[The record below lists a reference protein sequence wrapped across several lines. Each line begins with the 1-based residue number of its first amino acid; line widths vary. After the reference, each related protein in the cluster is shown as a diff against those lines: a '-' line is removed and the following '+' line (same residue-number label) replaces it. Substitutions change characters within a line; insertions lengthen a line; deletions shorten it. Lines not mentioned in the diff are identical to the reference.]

1 MFLEFLKG
9 YRLKGSKNK
18 SPPCKVILMCKFC
31 LRELS
36 IAETIL
42 RPTSKNIISSNTT
55 RVSTPNESSRIKA
68 LLKMRNEIPSCIF
81 L

>member
-18 SPPCKVILMCKFC
+18 RPPCRVILMCKFC
-31 LRELS
+31 LQELS
-36 IAETIL
+36 IAE
-42 RPTSKNIISSNTT
+42 RPTCKNIISSNNI
-55 RVSTPNESSRIKA
+55 RVSVPNESSHIKA
-68 LLKMRNEIPSCIF
+68 LLNMRNEIPSCIF

>member
-9 YRLKGSKNK
+9 YTLKGSKNK
-18 SPPCKVILMCKFC
+18 RPASKPILMCKSC
-31 LRELS
+31 LHELS
-36 IAETIL
+36 IAETKT

-55 RVSTPNESSRIKA
+55 RVCILNESSHIKA
-68 LLKMRNEIPSCIF
+68 LVKMRNEISPCIF